1 MKNRNESRKEN
12 ASDVTR
18 KDTSPDSVPR
28 KATESQKHPHL
39 QPHPT
44 MRSLPPLPYHPT
56 KPYLQIKKQKY
67 SSPNSTTKVTKFAP
81 ALPTSCSIRRR
92 IFLVPKTHGWG

>member
-1 MKNRNESRKEN
+1 MKNQNESKKEN
-12 ASDVTR
+12 ASDVTKR
-18 KDTSPDSVPR
+18 DTFPDSVPR
-28 KATESQKHPHL
+28 RITESQKHPHL

-44 MRSLPPLPYHPT
+44 MQSLPPLPYRPT

-67 SSPNSTTKVTKFAP
+67 SSPNSITRAMKFAP

-92 IFLVPKTHGWG
+92 IFLMPKTRGWG